1 MKITL
6 TLISFSFLLL
16 LLSSCENIV
25 AESMTQPMQS
35 VWLQNLVCNFP
46 CWGKITPQLTDF
58 NKVTSI
64 LREENIPVT
73 FENEKEIS
81 FQFQGNISGS
91 VQGATNGT
99 VDNIILIVVDQKT
112 RLDDIVQVIGEPEK
126 VSIVTHYLDANK
138 CNVVIVFEK
147 KGTILEFSLE
157 NHSDNP
163 NTATDCQ
170 VDINMNSQVFRVIFI
185 GNKINDSEFWRNA
198 SYSDLDYMEWKGY
211 GKYP

>member
-1 MKITL
+1 MKTIP
-6 TLISFSFLLL
+6 TLISFSLLLL
-16 LLSSCENIV
+16 LLSSCKNIV
-25 AESMTQPMQS
+25 AASTTQPAQS
-35 VWLQNLVCNFP
+35 QWLQNLACDFP

-64 LREENIPVT
+64 LREENIPIT

-81 FQFQGNISGS
+81 FQFQSNISGS
-91 VQGATNGT
+91 VQSATNGT
-99 VDNIILIVVDQKT
+99 VDHIVLVIVAQKT
-112 RLDDIVQVIGEPEK
+112 TLGDIVQSIGQPDK
-126 VSIVTHYLDANK
+126 VSIVRDLYADT
-138 CNVVIVFEK
+138 CSVVILFEK

-157 NHSDNP
+157 NHSRNL

-170 VDINMNSQVFRVIFI
+170 VDINMSSQVFRVIFI

>member
-1 MKITL
+1 MKIVL
-6 TLISFSFLLL
+6 ALISFLIVLL
-16 LLSSCENIV
+16 LLSSCKTTV
-25 AESMTQPMQS
+25 TESVPQSTQS
-35 VWLQNLVCNFP
+35 EWLKNLACDFP

-64 LREENIPVT
+64 LREENIPIT

-81 FQFQGNISGS
+81 FQFQSNISGS
-91 VQGATNGT
+91 VQRATNGT

-112 RLDDIVQVIGEPEK
+112 RLDDIVQVIGQPEK
-126 VSIVTHYLDANK
+126 VSIVRDLYGNT
-138 CNVVIVFEK
+138 CNVVMLFEK